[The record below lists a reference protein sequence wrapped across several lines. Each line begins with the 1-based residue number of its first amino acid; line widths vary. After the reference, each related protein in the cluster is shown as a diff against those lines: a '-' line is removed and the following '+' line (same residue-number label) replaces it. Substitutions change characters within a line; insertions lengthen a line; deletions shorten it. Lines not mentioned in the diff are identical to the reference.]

1 MNKLETSRHFRVY
14 STIKTM
20 NEQQKSLVTV
30 KEAAEIRG
38 VSDKAIY
45 DLIKR
50 GRLNFEEVSGKKLI
64 KREDVEN
71 YAEGKRGRPSKVII
85 REVKSTVEMFLSKN
99 QNPENHFSSF
109 FSIFYNLR
117 RLWRDNERES
127 DQPTQDVFD
136 YFTGENFKRNKRELR
151 LKFRHCERKFQTI
164 AFLNSQIVV
173 ERVYVNP
180 NLQAFFQ
187 YVFFSPEIQTDNF
200 SIDMLFVRFVNE
212 FHNDFSFIISDLQ
225 QKVNSQ
231 KSQKLG
237 KDSSSIVRDS
247 LLEKAE
253 RAVKRAG
260 RKNTYKDDKGNIKGG
275 ATPETKKAIRYF
287 NEGMNGKE
295 IGEKLFEKLKYKLK
309 NQSMV
314 RVAKNLE
321 YQFKTDSTLFNRPFD
336 LKHFKRSIY
345 EKKKV
350 AKNSII

>member
-1 MNKLETSRHFRVY
+1 MLDTLRDFQVY

-20 NEQQKSLVTV
+20 NEQQNSLITV
-30 KEAAEIRG
+30 KEAAKIKG

-45 DLIKR
+45 NLMKR

-71 YAEGKRGRPSKVII
+71 YVEGKRGRPSKII
-85 REVKSTVEMFLSKN
+85 VQGYKPTVEMFLSKN
-99 QNPENHFSSF
+99 RNPENHFSSF

-117 RLWRDNERES
+117 RLYRDNESDS
-127 DQPTQDVFD
+127 DQPTQGVFD
-136 YFTGENFKRNKRELR
+136 YFTDDNFKRNKRKFR

-187 YVFFSPEIQTDNF
+187 YVLFSPEIQTDNF
-200 SIDMLFVRFVNE
+200 SIDMLFIRFMSE
-212 FHNDFSFIISDLQ
+212 FHNDFSLIINDLQ
-225 QKVNSQ
+225 QQVDSQ

-237 KDSSSIVRDS
+237 KNLSSIARDS
-247 LLEKAE
+247 LIEKAE
-253 RAVKRAG
+253 KAFKRAG
-260 RKNTYKDDKGNIKGG
+260 RKNTYRDDKGNIKGG
-275 ATPETKKAIRYF
+275 ATSETKRAIRYF
-287 NEGMNGKE
+287 SEGMNGKE
-295 IGEKLFEKLKYKLK
+295 IGEKLFEKLKYKLR

-321 YQFKTDSTLFNRPFD
+321 YQFKTDSRLFKRPFD
-336 LKHFKRSIY
+336 LKDFKRSIY